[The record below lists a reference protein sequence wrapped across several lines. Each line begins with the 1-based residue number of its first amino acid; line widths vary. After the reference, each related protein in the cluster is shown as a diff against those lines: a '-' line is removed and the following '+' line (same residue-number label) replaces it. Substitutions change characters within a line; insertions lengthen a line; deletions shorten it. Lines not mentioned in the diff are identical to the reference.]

1 MLSALLVS
9 SSDCNINFTERI
21 REIAT
26 IKVLGF
32 RAGETAAYVFK
43 ENMALSVA
51 GSVAGLFLGKLLLNF
66 VMTQVKINMVWFNA
80 RVMPGSYGLAFALTI
95 LAACIV
101 NFIFYFKLETIN
113 MAEALKSVE

>member
-1 MLSALLVS
+1 MAGSVSAGSVTSGSVVS
-9 SSDCNINFTERI
+9 
-21 REIAT
+21 
-26 IKVLGF
+26 G
-32 RAGETAAYVFK
+32 
-43 ENMALSVA
+43 SVA